1 MGVPTHRP
9 PDAEGSKDGLAY
21 AIWRPASG
29 GPWPGIVILHGAGS
43 RKENHADFARV
54 AAGNGWAALA
64 FDARGHGA
72 SEGAM
77 SPAAISDVIRM
88 ARLLRASDG
97 VDPGRVAVRGSSLG
111 GFLAIHAAAAAPE
124 IAGVI
129 AICPA
134 GEEYLRRGLRR
145 DELEMEVEDRDALDS
160 WLAEH
165 ALRDAIASVAG
176 RPVIFM
182 HAEGDEQIPVGF
194 SEELY
199 ARSGDPSRLI
209 VAPQGHHRSVQHDEE
224 LQVTAL
230 RWMERHLTPSRPPL
244 AD

>member
-9 PDAEGSKDGLAY
+9 PDLEGRNDGLAY
-21 AIWRPASG
+21 ATWLPQSAEP
-29 GPWPGIVILHGAGS
+29 PWPGIVILHGAGS

-64 FDARGHGA
+64 FDARGHGD

-77 SPAAISDVIRM
+77 SPGAISDAIRM
-88 ARLLRASDG
+88 ARMLRASDG
-97 VDPGRVAVRGSSLG
+97 VDPDRVAVRGSSMG
-111 GFLAIHAAAAAPE
+111 GFFAIHAAAAAAE

-134 GEEYLRRGLRR
+134 GEEHLRRGLRR
-145 DELEMEVEDRDALDS
+145 DELEMEIADRGALDA

-165 ALRDAIASVAG
+165 DLRDAIAILDG
-176 RPVIFM
+176 RPILLL
-182 HAEGDEQIPVGF
+182 HAEGDEEIPVDF

-209 VAPQGHHRSVQHDEE
+209 VVPQGHHRSVQHDEE
-224 LQVTAL
+224 LQVSAL
-230 RWMERHLTPSRPPL
+230 RWLEQQLT
-244 AD
+244 A